1 MRAALIGATGLIGG
15 HLLKSLL
22 NDPFFTAVKV
32 LIRRPLPL
40 DHPRLEKVL
49 VDFEEAESFRLAL
62 ENCDVIFCAV
72 GTTQKKVR
80 GDKEAYR
87 KVDFDIPVQAARWGK
102 EAGCRC
108 FVVVSSA
115 GAEAY
120 SRNFYLRLKGE
131 MEEAVKAAGIRH
143 LHILQPSLL
152 LGARQESRPAERFA
166 QWLMPL
172 ISFLLPAR
180 YRPVKAEK
188 VAEQMLEAARQ
199 SLQSESAMG
208 SGQ

>member
-22 NDPFFTAVKV
+22 KDPFFTSVRV
-32 LIRRPLPL
+32 LVRRPLQYE
-40 DHPRLEKVL
+40 HPRLEKVL
-49 VDFEEAESFRLAL
+49 VDFESAESLRLAL

-72 GTTQKKVR
+72 GTTQKKVK
-80 GDKEAYR
+80 GDADAYR

-108 FVVVSSA
+108 FVVVSSVGADA
-115 GAEAY
+115 G

-131 MEEAVKAAGIRH
+131 MEEAVKATGIRH

-152 LGARQESRPAERFA
+152 LGAREESRPGERLA

-172 ISFLLPAR
+172 VSFLLPR
-180 YRPVKAEK
+180 KYRPVKAEK
-188 VAEQMLEAARQ
+188 VAKQMMEAARQ
-199 SLQSESAMG
+199 SLQSG
-208 SGQ
+208 